1 MVVEP
6 VRPGQR
12 ARESGNGKTLPYD
25 VAGEIRASQFHY
37 IWPNW
42 TINVFP
48 GPANVRVLV
57 FRPLDA
63 ERTVTYVDGYWAPG
77 TSDELIEEITE
88 FGNVV
93 GAEDT
98 ALVEAVHA
106 GLRSGAIPRAGCCS
120 TRSTCC
126 STSSCSWPTRSN
138 RPSTPER
145 KECGG

>member
-1 MVVEP
+1 M
-6 VRPGQR
+6 
-12 ARESGNGKTLPYD
+12 
-25 VAGEIRASQFHY
+25 AGEIRASQFHY

-106 GLRSGAIPRAGCCS
+106 GLRSGAIPQGRLLLDSEHLLQHFQLLVADALE
-120 TRSTCC
+120 
-126 STSSCSWPTRSN
+126 P
-138 RPSTPER
+138 PEHA
-145 KECGG
+145 